1 MNSVRPC
8 GLIGTV
14 VVKKACETRA
24 KGRDKLTGKE
34 GAAQSTA
41 FFARLLGVGGGL
53 ARSATS
59 CRGCAKRISLL
70 AALRPEGVFQCNRA
84 K

>member
-41 FFARLLGVGGGL
+41 FFARLLGVGGG
-53 ARSATS
+53 
-59 CRGCAKRISLL
+59 
-70 AALRPEGVFQCNRA
+70 
-84 K
+84 